1 MSARSL
7 DQWLAA
13 AVLASAANRGDTTGL
28 RVSRQV
34 SRPDKEILEGE
45 IGQGR
50 RARQGGGGGA
60 RPFSGRAGRAAETG
74 RQAGGPGAGHGAGPG
89 TDMRQQ
95 AVIKIHYFNH
105 SGGGGGALAAHARY
119 VARDAARA
127 EERDLP
133 QAAELVSTERE
144 AAQGEA
150 RAHAGYLARGEQGR
164 HAFYDRDHEGVDGGA
179 RAAEWARSD
188 KRHFRLILSAER
200 GDEIGDLPAYTRE
213 VMARAEVQLGSRLS
227 WVAADH
233 HDTGHSHTHIILRG
247 RRANGQ
253 DLVIPKDVIRHG
265 FRNIARDVATEWL
278 GARTR
283 DQAREALDREVMRH
297 APTRL
302 DRMIADQLPE
312 GASIRVSRLVAPD
325 GDRAVT
331 RALRARARE
340 LAGMRLAAE
349 TQRGVLTFEPDW
361 QDRLKAMELHLD
373 VRKRLL
379 EQQRLQRE
387 ARERSRTRSA
397 GKGLER

>member
-34 SRPDKEILEGE
+34 SRPDKEVLEGE
-45 IGQGR
+45 IGQAR
-50 RARQGGGGGA
+50 RAGQGGGGGA
-60 RPFSGRAGRAAETG
+60 RPFSRRAGRAAEAG
-74 RQAGGPGAGHGAGPG
+74 RQAGGPGAGPG

-127 EERDLP
+127 GDLEVPVAEAPPSGERD
-133 QAAELVSTERE
+133 

-164 HAFYDRDHEGVDGGA
+164 HAFYDREHEGVDGAA
-179 RAAEWARSD
+179 RAAEWAKSD
-188 KRHFRLILSAER
+188 KRHFRLILSAEQ
-200 GDEIGDLPAYTRE
+200 GDEIRDLPAYTRE
-213 VMARAEVQLGSRLS
+213 VMARAEVQLGTRLS

-233 HDTGHSHTHIILRG
+233 HDTGHAHTHIILRG

-312 GASIRVSRLVAPD
+312 GASIRVSRLAAPD

-349 TQRGVLTFEPDW
+349 TRRGVLTFEPDW

-387 ARERSRTRSA
+387 AQERSRARSA
-397 GKGLER
+397 GRGPER

>member
-1 MSARSL
+1 MPTRSL
-7 DQWLAA
+7 DQLLISSRLAP
-13 AVLASAANRGDTTGL
+13 SANQRETFGMRGQRQL
-28 RVSRQV
+28 SR
-34 SRPDKEILEGE
+34 SDLELLEGE
-45 IGQGR
+45 IGRGR
-50 RARQGGGGGA
+50 RSGQGGGTGAKAPSVRPGRGNEAGRQGGGL
-60 RPFSGRAGRAAETG
+60 
-74 RQAGGPGAGHGAGPG
+74 GAGPAP
-89 TDMRQQ
+89 DLRQQ

-105 SGGGGGALAAHARY
+105 AGGGGGALAAHARY
-119 VARDAARA
+119 VARDAARPDDRDVPTTDGPVA
-127 EERDLP
+127 EER
-133 QAAELVSTERE
+133 E
-144 AAQGEA
+144 ATQSEA
-150 RAHAGYLARGEQGR
+150 RAHANYLARGEQGR
-164 HAFYDRDHEGVDGGA
+164 LAFYDRDQEGVDGGA
-179 RAAEWARSD
+179 RAADWAESD

-213 VMARAEVQLGSRLS
+213 VMARAEVQLGTRLS

-253 DLVIPKDVIRHG
+253 DLVIPKDFIRHG

-283 DQAREALDREVMRH
+283 DQAREALEREVMRH

-312 GASIRVSRLVAPD
+312 NASIRVSSLVSPH

-340 LAGMRLAAE
+340 LKAMRLAAE
-349 TQRGVLTFEPDW
+349 TQRGVLAFEPDW
-361 QDRLKAMELHLD
+361 QERLKAMELHLD
-373 VRKRLL
+373 IRKRHL

-387 ARERSRTRSA
+387 AHERTRARSA

>member
-28 RVSRQV
+28 RGSRQV
-34 SRPDKEILEGE
+34 SRPDKEVLEGE

-50 RARQGGGGGA
+50 RAGQGGGGGA
-60 RPFSGRAGRAAETG
+60 RPLSG
-74 RQAGGPGAGHGAGPG
+74 
-89 TDMRQQ
+89 
-95 AVIKIHYFNH
+95 
-105 SGGGGGALAAHARY
+105 
-119 VARDAARA
+119 
-127 EERDLP
+127 
-133 QAAELVSTERE
+133 ERE
-144 AAQGEA
+144 AAQDEA
-150 RAHAGYLARGEQGR
+150 RTHAGDLARGEQGR
-164 HAFYDRDHEGVDGGA
+164 HAFYDRAHEGVDGAA
-179 RAAEWARSD
+179 RAAEWAKSD
-188 KRHFRLILSAER
+188 KRHFRIILSAER

-278 GARTR
+278 CARTR

-312 GASIRVSRLVAPD
+312 GASIRVSRLVAPE
-325 GDRAVT
+325 GDRADAEVGHRRGAGT
-331 RALRARARE
+331 RYN
-340 LAGMRLAAE
+340 
-349 TQRGVLTFEPDW
+349 
-361 QDRLKAMELHLD
+361 
-373 VRKRLL
+373 
-379 EQQRLQRE
+379 
-387 ARERSRTRSA
+387 S
-397 GKGLER
+397 

>member
-1 MSARSL
+1 
-7 DQWLAA
+7 
-13 AVLASAANRGDTTGL
+13 
-28 RVSRQV
+28 
-34 SRPDKEILEGE
+34 
-45 IGQGR
+45 
-50 RARQGGGGGA
+50 
-60 RPFSGRAGRAAETG
+60 
-74 RQAGGPGAGHGAGPG
+74 
-89 TDMRQQ
+89 MRQQ

-105 SGGGGGALAAHARY
+105 SGGGGGALTAHARY
-119 VARDAARA
+119 VARDAARPEDREVAIA
-127 EERDLP
+127 EEP
-133 QAAELVSTERE
+133 VPEGRE
-144 AAQGEA
+144 AARSEA
-150 RAHAGYLARGEQGR
+150 RAHADYLARGEQGR
-164 HAFYDRDHEGVDGGA
+164 RAFYDRDQEAVDGGV
-179 RAAEWARSD
+179 RAAEWAKSD

-283 DQAREALDREVMRH
+283 DQAREALEREVMRH

-312 GASIRVSRLVAPD
+312 NASIRVSSLVSPY

-331 RALRARARE
+331 KALRARARE
-340 LAGMRLAAE
+340 LACMRLAGE
-349 TQRGVLTFEPDW
+349 TKRGVLTFEPDW
-361 QDRLKAMELHLD
+361 HDRLKAMELHLD
-373 VRKRLL
+373 IRKRLL

-387 ARERSRTRSA
+387 AQERSRARSA

>member
-1 MSARSL
+1 MPTRSL
-7 DQWLAA
+7 DQLLISSRLAP
-13 AVLASAANRGDTTGL
+13 SANQRETFGMRGQRQL
-28 RVSRQV
+28 SR
-34 SRPDKEILEGE
+34 SDRELLEGE
-45 IGQGR
+45 IGRGR
-50 RARQGGGGGA
+50 RTGQGAGSGAKALSARSGRANDPGRQGGGL
-60 RPFSGRAGRAAETG
+60 
-74 RQAGGPGAGHGAGPG
+74 GAGPAP
-89 TDMRQQ
+89 DLRQQ

-105 SGGGGGALAAHARY
+105 AGGGGAALSAHARY
-119 VARDAARA
+119 VARDAARPEDREVA
-127 EERDLP
+127 IEQGP
-133 QAAELVSTERE
+133 VSEERE
-144 AAQGEA
+144 AAQSEA
-150 RAHAGYLARGEQGR
+150 RAHANYLARGER
-164 HAFYDRDHEGVDGGA
+164 ERRAFYDRDQEGVDGGG
-179 RAAEWARSD
+179 RAAEWAKSD

-200 GDEIGDLPAYTRE
+200 GDEISDLPAYTRE

-253 DLVIPKDVIRHG
+253 DLVIPKDFIRHG

-283 DQAREALDREVMRH
+283 DQAREALDREVIRH

-312 GASIRVSRLVAPD
+312 EGSVQVSRLASPN

-349 TQRGVLTFEPDW
+349 TKRGVLTFEPDW

-373 VRKRLL
+373 IRKRLL

-387 ARERSRTRSA
+387 AQERSRARSA

>member
-1 MSARSL
+1 MPTRSL
-7 DQWLAA
+7 DQLLISSRLAP
-13 AVLASAANRGDTTGL
+13 SANQRETFGMRGQRQL
-28 RVSRQV
+28 SR
-34 SRPDKEILEGE
+34 SDRELLEGE
-45 IGQGR
+45 IGRGR
-50 RARQGGGGGA
+50 RSGQGAGGGA
-60 RPFSGRAGRAAETG
+60 KPPSGRAGRTGKADRQGGKAAV
-74 RQAGGPGAGHGAGPG
+74 GAAP
-89 TDMRQQ
+89 DMRQQ

-105 SGGGGGALAAHARY
+105 SGGGGGALAVHARY
-119 VARDAARA
+119 VARDAARPDDREVAIA
-127 EERDLP
+127 EGP
-133 QAAELVSTERE
+133 VSDGRE
-144 AAQGEA
+144 AVQSEA
-150 RAHAGYLARGEQGR
+150 RVHADYLARGEQER
-164 HAFYDRDHEGVDGGA
+164 RAFYDRDQEGVDGGA
-179 RAAEWARSD
+179 RAAEWAKSD
-188 KRHFRLILSAER
+188 KRQLRLILSAER

-253 DLVIPKDVIRHG
+253 DLVIPKDFIRHG

-312 GASIRVSRLVAPD
+312 EGSIRVSSLVSPN

-340 LAGMRLAAE
+340 LAAMRLAAE
-349 TQRGVLTFEPDW
+349 TKRGVLTFEPNW

-373 VRKRLL
+373 IRKRVLD
-379 EQQRLQRE
+379 QQRLQRE
-387 ARERSRTRSA
+387 VQERSRARSA

>member
-1 MSARSL
+1 MPTRSL
-7 DQWLAA
+7 DQLLISSR
-13 AVLASAANRGDTTGL
+13 LASSANQGETFGMRGQRQL
-28 RVSRQV
+28 SR
-34 SRPDKEILEGE
+34 SDRELLEGE
-45 IGQGR
+45 IGRAR
-50 RARQGGGGGA
+50 RAGQGAGGGA
-60 RPFSGRAGRAAETG
+60 EPPSGRARRTG
-74 RQAGGPGAGHGAGPG
+74 EAGPRG
-89 TDMRQQ
+89 GKAAVGAAPDMRQQ

-119 VARDAARA
+119 VARDAARPEDREVA
-127 EERDLP
+127 IEQGP
-133 QAAELVSTERE
+133 VSEGRE
-144 AAQGEA
+144 AVQSEA
-150 RAHAGYLARGEQGR
+150 RAHADYLARGEQGR
-164 HAFYDRDHEGVDGGA
+164 RAFYDREHEGVDGGA
-179 RAAEWARSD
+179 RAAEWAKSD

-233 HDTGHSHTHIILRG
+233 HDTGHAHTHIILRG

-253 DLVIPKDVIRHG
+253 DLVIPKDFIRHG

-312 GASIRVSRLVAPD
+312 EGSIRVSRLASPN

-349 TQRGVLTFEPDW
+349 TKRGILTFEPNW

-373 VRKRLL
+373 IRKRLL

-387 ARERSRTRSA
+387 AQERTRARSA

>member
-1 MSARSL
+1 MPTRSL
-7 DQWLAA
+7 DQLLISSR
-13 AVLASAANRGDTTGL
+13 LASTANQGETFGMRGQRQL
-28 RVSRQV
+28 SR
-34 SRPDKEILEGE
+34 SDRELLEGE
-45 IGQGR
+45 IGLGR
-50 RARQGGGGGA
+50 RSGQGGSSGTKAPSVRPGRANEAGRQGGGL
-60 RPFSGRAGRAAETG
+60 
-74 RQAGGPGAGHGAGPG
+74 GAGPAP
-89 TDMRQQ
+89 DLRQQ

-105 SGGGGGALAAHARY
+105 AGGGGGALAAHARY
-119 VARDAARA
+119 VARDAARPDD
-127 EERDLP
+127 RDVP
-133 QAAELVSTERE
+133 TTEGPASEERE
-144 AAQGEA
+144 AAQSEA
-150 RAHAGYLARGEQGR
+150 RAHANYLARGEQER
-164 HAFYDRDHEGVDGGA
+164 RAFYDREHEGVDGGA
-179 RAAEWARSD
+179 RAAEWAKSD

-213 VMARAEVQLGSRLS
+213 VMARAEVQLGTRLS

-253 DLVIPKDVIRHG
+253 DLVIPKDFIRHG

-312 GASIRVSRLVAPD
+312 EGSVRVSRLASPN

-340 LAGMRLAAE
+340 LAAMRLAAE
-349 TQRGVLTFEPDW
+349 TKRGVLTFEPDW

-373 VRKRLL
+373 IRKRLL

-387 ARERSRTRSA
+387 AQVRSRARSA

>member
-1 MSARSL
+1 MPTRSL
-7 DQWLAA
+7 DQLLISSR
-13 AVLASAANRGDTTGL
+13 LASSANQGETFGMRGQRQL
-28 RVSRQV
+28 SR
-34 SRPDKEILEGE
+34 SDRELLEGE
-45 IGQGR
+45 IGRGR
-50 RARQGGGGGA
+50 RAGQGAGSRAKAPSTRSGRANEAGRQGGGL
-60 RPFSGRAGRAAETG
+60 
-74 RQAGGPGAGHGAGPG
+74 GAGPAP
-89 TDMRQQ
+89 DLRQQ

-119 VARDAARA
+119 VARDAARLDDREVTIA
-127 EERDLP
+127 EGP
-133 QAAELVSTERE
+133 VSEGRE
-144 AAQGEA
+144 AAQSEA
-150 RAHAGYLARGEQGR
+150 RAHADYLARGEQER
-164 HAFYDRDHEGVDGGA
+164 RAFYDREHEGVDGGA

-200 GDEIGDLPAYTRE
+200 GDEIRDLPAYTRE

-233 HDTGHSHTHIILRG
+233 HDTGHSHTHVILRG

-253 DLVIPKDVIRHG
+253 DLVIPKDFIRHG

-283 DQAREALDREVMRH
+283 DQDREALDREVIRH

-312 GASIRVSRLVAPD
+312 EGSIRVSRLASPN

-331 RALRARARE
+331 RAIRARARE
-340 LAGMRLAAE
+340 LARMRLASE
-349 TQRGVLTFEPDW
+349 TKRGVLAFEPDW

-373 VRKRLL
+373 IRKRLL
-379 EQQRLQRE
+379 EQQRLHRE
-387 ARERSRTRSA
+387 AQERAPGKSA
-397 GKGLER
+397 GKELGR

>member
-1 MSARSL
+1 MPTRSL
-7 DQWLAA
+7 DQLLISSR
-13 AVLASAANRGDTTGL
+13 LASSANQGETFGMRGQRQL
-28 RVSRQV
+28 SR
-34 SRPDKEILEGE
+34 SDRELLEGE
-45 IGQGR
+45 IGRGR
-50 RARQGGGGGA
+50 RSGPGGGSGAKAPSARSGRANEAGRQGGGL
-60 RPFSGRAGRAAETG
+60 
-74 RQAGGPGAGHGAGPG
+74 GAGSAA
-89 TDMRQQ
+89 DMRQQ

-105 SGGGGGALAAHARY
+105 SGGGGGALSAHARY
-119 VARDAARA
+119 VARDAARSDD
-127 EERDLP
+127 RDVP
-133 QAAELVSTERE
+133 TTEGPVSNERE
-144 AAQGEA
+144 VAQSEA
-150 RAHAGYLARGEQGR
+150 RAHANYLARGEQER
-164 HAFYDRDHEGVDGGA
+164 CAFYDREHEGVDGGA
-179 RAAEWARSD
+179 CATEWAKSD

-213 VMARAEVQLGSRLS
+213 VMARAEVQLGTRLS

-253 DLVIPKDVIRHG
+253 DLVIPKDFIRHG

-283 DQAREALDREVMRH
+283 DQAREALEREVMRH

-312 GASIRVSRLVAPD
+312 KGSIGVSSLASPN

-340 LAGMRLAAE
+340 LAAMRLAAE
-349 TQRGVLTFEPDW
+349 TKRGVLAFEPDW

-373 VRKRLL
+373 IRKRVLD
-379 EQQRLQRE
+379 QQRLQRE
-387 ARERSRTRSA
+387 AQERSRARST

>member
-1 MSARSL
+1 MPTRSL
-7 DQWLAA
+7 DQLLISSRLAPT
-13 AVLASAANRGDTTGL
+13 ANRGDTFGRRGQRQL
-28 RVSRQV
+28 SR
-34 SRPDKEILEGE
+34 SDNELLEGE
-45 IGQGR
+45 IGRGR
-50 RARQGGGGGA
+50 RSGQGSGGGAKAPSARSGRANEAGRQGGGL
-60 RPFSGRAGRAAETG
+60 
-74 RQAGGPGAGHGAGPG
+74 GAGHAP
-89 TDMRQQ
+89 DMRQQ
-95 AVIKIHYFNH
+95 AVIKIHYFNP

-119 VARDAARA
+119 VARDAARPDDREVAIA
-127 EERDLP
+127 EEP
-133 QAAELVSTERE
+133 VPEGRE
-144 AAQGEA
+144 AAQSEA
-150 RAHAGYLARGEQGR
+150 RAHADYLARGEQG
-164 HAFYDRDHEGVDGGA
+164 HLAFYDREHEGVDGGA
-179 RAAEWARSD
+179 RAAEWAKSD

-213 VMARAEVQLGSRLS
+213 VMARAEVQLGTRLS

-253 DLVIPKDVIRHG
+253 DLVIPKDFIRHG

-312 GASIRVSRLVAPD
+312 EGSVRVSRLASPN

-349 TQRGVLTFEPDW
+349 TKRGVLTFEPDW
-361 QDRLKAMELHLD
+361 HDRLKAMELHLD
-373 VRKRLL
+373 IRKRLL

-387 ARERSRTRSA
+387 AQERTRVRSA

>member
-1 MSARSL
+1 MPTRSL
-7 DQWLAA
+7 DQLLISSRLAP
-13 AVLASAANRGDTTGL
+13 SANQGETFGMRGQRQL
-28 RVSRQV
+28 SR
-34 SRPDKEILEGE
+34 SDLELLEGE
-45 IGQGR
+45 IGRGR
-50 RARQGGGGGA
+50 RSGQGGGTGA
-60 RPFSGRAGRAAETG
+60 KAPSVRPGRANEAGRS
-74 RQAGGPGAGHGAGPG
+74 GGGLGAGPAA
-89 TDMRQQ
+89 DLRQQ

-119 VARDAARA
+119 VARDAARPDD
-127 EERDLP
+127 RDMP
-133 QAAELVSTERE
+133 TTDGSVSEERE
-144 AAQGEA
+144 AAQSEA
-150 RAHAGYLARGEQGR
+150 RAHANYLARGEQER
-164 HAFYDRDHEGVDGGA
+164 RAFYDRDQEAVDGGA
-179 RAAEWARSD
+179 RAAEWAKSD

-253 DLVIPKDVIRHG
+253 DLVIPKDFIRHG

-283 DQAREALDREVMRH
+283 DQAREALEREVMRH

-312 GASIRVSRLVAPD
+312 NASIRVSSLVSPH

-349 TQRGVLTFEPDW
+349 TKRGVLTFEPDW

-373 VRKRLL
+373 IRKRLL
-379 EQQRLQRE
+379 EQQRFQRE
-387 ARERSRTRSA
+387 AQERSRARSA

>member
-28 RVSRQV
+28 RASRQV
-34 SRPDKEILEGE
+34 SHPDKEVLEGE

-50 RARQGGGGGA
+50 RAGQGGGGGK
-60 RPFSGRAGRAAETG
+60 RPFSGRAGRAAEAG
-74 RQAGGPGAGHGAGPG
+74 RQAGGPGAGRGAGSG

-119 VARDAARA
+119 VARDAARPGDLDVPIA
-127 EERDLP
+127 EAPL
-133 QAAELVSTERE
+133 SGERE
-144 AAQGEA
+144 AAQSEA
-150 RAHAGYLARGEQGR
+150 RAHADYLARGEQER
-164 HAFYDRDHEGVDGGA
+164 RAFYDRDQEGVDGGA
-179 RAAEWARSD
+179 RAAEWAKSD

-265 FRNIARDVATEWL
+265 LRNIARDVATEWL

-283 DQAREALDREVMRH
+283 DQAREALDREVLRH

-312 GASIRVSRLVAPD
+312 EGSIRVSRLASPN

-349 TQRGVLTFEPDW
+349 TKRGVLTFEPDW
-361 QDRLKAMELHLD
+361 QERLKAMELHLD

-387 ARERSRTRSA
+387 AQERSRARSP
-397 GKGLER
+397 GKGLGR

>member
-1 MSARSL
+1 MPTRSL
-7 DQWLAA
+7 DQLLISSR
-13 AVLASAANRGDTTGL
+13 LASSANRGETFGMRGQRQL
-28 RVSRQV
+28 SR
-34 SRPDKEILEGE
+34 SDRELLEGE
-45 IGQGR
+45 IGRGR
-50 RARQGGGGGA
+50 RSGQGGGSGA
-60 RPFSGRAGRAAETG
+60 KASSVRPGSANEAGRQG
-74 RQAGGPGAGHGAGPG
+74 GGPGAGPAP
-89 TDMRQQ
+89 DMRQQ

-119 VARDAARA
+119 VARDAARPEDREVA
-127 EERDLP
+127 IEQGP
-133 QAAELVSTERE
+133 VSEERE
-144 AAQGEA
+144 AAQSEA
-150 RAHAGYLARGEQGR
+150 RAHADYLARGEQER
-164 HAFYDRDHEGVDGGA
+164 RAFYDREHEGVDGGA

-253 DLVIPKDVIRHG
+253 DLVIPNDFIRHG

-312 GASIRVSRLVAPD
+312 DASVRVSSLVSPH

-340 LAGMRLAAE
+340 LAAMRLAVE
-349 TQRGVLTFEPDW
+349 TKRGVLTFEPDW

-373 VRKRLL
+373 IRKRLL

-387 ARERSRTRSA
+387 VQERSRARSA

>member
-1 MSARSL
+1 MPARSL
-7 DQWLAA
+7 DQLL
-13 AVLASAANRGDTTGL
+13 VSSRLASTANRGDAFGMRGQRQL
-28 RVSRQV
+28 SR
-34 SRPDKEILEGE
+34 SDRELLEGE
-45 IGQGR
+45 IGRGR
-50 RARQGGGGGA
+50 RAGQGAGSG
-60 RPFSGRAGRAAETG
+60 PMPPSGRAGRTG
-74 RQAGGPGAGHGAGPG
+74 EAGHRGGKAAVGAAP
-89 TDMRQQ
+89 DMRQQ

-105 SGGGGGALAAHARY
+105 AGGGGAALSAHARY
-119 VARDAARA
+119 VARDAARPDDREVAIA
-127 EERDLP
+127 EGP
-133 QAAELVSTERE
+133 VSEGRE
-144 AAQGEA
+144 AAQSEA
-150 RAHAGYLARGEQGR
+150 RAHADYLARGEQER
-164 HAFYDRDHEGVDGGA
+164 RAFYDREHEGVDGGA
-179 RAAEWARSD
+179 RAAEWAKSD

-213 VMARAEVQLGSRLS
+213 VMARAEVQLGTRLS

-253 DLVIPKDVIRHG
+253 DLVIPKDFIRHG

-283 DQAREALDREVMRH
+283 DQAREALEREVMRH

-312 GASIRVSRLVAPD
+312 DASIRVGSLASPN

-349 TQRGVLTFEPDW
+349 TKRGVLTFEPNW

-373 VRKRLL
+373 IRKRVLD
-379 EQQRLQRE
+379 QQRLQRE
-387 ARERSRTRSA
+387 VQERSRARSA
-397 GKGLER
+397 GRGLER

>member
-1 MSARSL
+1 
-7 DQWLAA
+7 
-13 AVLASAANRGDTTGL
+13 
-28 RVSRQV
+28 
-34 SRPDKEILEGE
+34 
-45 IGQGR
+45 
-50 RARQGGGGGA
+50 
-60 RPFSGRAGRAAETG
+60 
-74 RQAGGPGAGHGAGPG
+74 
-89 TDMRQQ
+89 
-95 AVIKIHYFNH
+95 
-105 SGGGGGALAAHARY
+105 
-119 VARDAARA
+119 
-127 EERDLP
+127 
-133 QAAELVSTERE
+133 
-144 AAQGEA
+144 
-150 RAHAGYLARGEQGR
+150 
-164 HAFYDRDHEGVDGGA
+164 
-179 RAAEWARSD
+179 
-188 KRHFRLILSAER
+188 
-200 GDEIGDLPAYTRE
+200 
-213 VMARAEVQLGSRLS
+213 LGSRLS

-253 DLVIPKDVIRHG
+253 DLVIPKDFIRHG

-312 GASIRVSRLVAPD
+312 KGSIRVSGLASPN

-340 LAGMRLAAE
+340 LAGMRLAVE
-349 TQRGVLTFEPDW
+349 TKRGVLTFEPDW

-373 VRKRLL
+373 TRKRLL

-387 ARERSRTRSA
+387 AQERTRARSA

>member
-1 MSARSL
+1 MPTRSL
-7 DQWLAA
+7 DQLLISSR
-13 AVLASAANRGDTTGL
+13 LASSANRGETFGMRGQRQL
-28 RVSRQV
+28 SR
-34 SRPDKEILEGE
+34 SDRELLEGE
-45 IGQGR
+45 IGRGR
-50 RARQGGGGGA
+50 RARQGAGGG
-60 RPFSGRAGRAAETG
+60 PKPPSGRAGRTG
-74 RQAGGPGAGHGAGPG
+74 EAGHRGGKAAVGPAP
-89 TDMRQQ
+89 DLRQQ

-119 VARDAARA
+119 VARDAARQ
-127 EERDLP
+127 EDRDVP
-133 QAAELVSTERE
+133 TTDGPVPEGRE
-144 AAQGEA
+144 AVQSET
-150 RAHAGYLARGEQGR
+150 RAHADYLARGEQER
-164 HAFYDRDHEGVDGGA
+164 RAFYDREHEGVDGGA
-179 RAAEWARSD
+179 RAAEWAKSD

-200 GDEIGDLPAYTRE
+200 GDEISDLPAYTRE

-253 DLVIPKDVIRHG
+253 DLVIPKDFIRHG

-283 DQAREALDREVMRH
+283 DQAREALDREVVRH

-312 GASIRVSRLVAPD
+312 EGRVRVSRLAAPD

-340 LAGMRLAAE
+340 LARMRLASE
-349 TQRGVLTFEPDW
+349 TKRGVLTFDADW

-373 VRKRLL
+373 IRKRLMQ
-379 EQQRLQRE
+379 QQRLERE
-387 ARERSRTRSA
+387 AQERARTRSK
-397 GKGLER
+397 GSGLER

>member
-1 MSARSL
+1 MPTRGL
-7 DQWLAA
+7 DQLLISSR
-13 AVLASAANRGDTTGL
+13 LASSANRGETFGMRGQRQL
-28 RVSRQV
+28 SR
-34 SRPDKEILEGE
+34 SDKELLEGE
-45 IGQGR
+45 IGRAR
-50 RARQGGGGGA
+50 RAGQGAGGGA
-60 RPFSGRAGRAAETG
+60 KPPSGRAGRTGEAG
-74 RQAGGPGAGHGAGPG
+74 RQGGKPAVGAEP
-89 TDMRQQ
+89 DMRQQ

-105 SGGGGGALAAHARY
+105 SGGGGAALSAHARY
-119 VARDAARA
+119 VARDAARS
-127 EERDLP
+127 EDREVVIEQGP
-133 QAAELVSTERE
+133 VSDGRE
-144 AAQGEA
+144 AVQSEA
-150 RAHAGYLARGEQGR
+150 RAHADYLARGEQGR
-164 HAFYDRDHEGVDGGA
+164 RAFYDREHEGVDGGA
-179 RAAEWARSD
+179 RAAEWAKSD

-253 DLVIPKDVIRHG
+253 DLVIPKDFIRHG

-283 DQAREALDREVMRH
+283 DQAREALDREVLRH

-312 GASIRVSRLVAPD
+312 EGSIRVSRLASPN

-340 LAGMRLAAE
+340 LAAMRLAAE
-349 TQRGVLTFEPDW
+349 TKRGVLTFEPDW

-373 VRKRLL
+373 IRKRLL

-387 ARERSRTRSA
+387 AQERSRARSA

>member
-7 DQWLAA
+7 DQLLISSR
-13 AVLASAANRGDTTGL
+13 LASTANQGETFGMRGQRQL
-28 RVSRQV
+28 SR
-34 SRPDKEILEGE
+34 SDRELLEGE
-45 IGQGR
+45 IGRGR
-50 RARQGGGGGA
+50 RSGQGAGSGAKAPSMRSGRANEAGRQGGA
-60 RPFSGRAGRAAETG
+60 
-74 RQAGGPGAGHGAGPG
+74 PGAGPAP
-89 TDMRQQ
+89 DLRQQ

-119 VARDAARA
+119 VARDAARPDDREGAIA
-127 EERDLP
+127 EEP
-133 QAAELVSTERE
+133 VPAARE
-144 AAQGEA
+144 AAQSEA
-150 RAHAGYLARGEQGR
+150 RAHADYLARGEQER
-164 HAFYDRDHEGVDGGA
+164 RAFYDRDQEGVDGGV
-179 RAAEWARSD
+179 RTAEWAKSD

-200 GDEIGDLPAYTRE
+200 GDEIRDLPAYTRE

-253 DLVIPKDVIRHG
+253 DLVIPKDFIRHG

-283 DQAREALDREVMRH
+283 DQAREALEREVMRH

-312 GASIRVSRLVAPD
+312 EGSIRVSSLVSPN

-340 LAGMRLAAE
+340 LAAMRLAAE
-349 TQRGVLTFEPDW
+349 TKRGVLTFEPDW

-373 VRKRLL
+373 IRKRVLD
-379 EQQRLQRE
+379 QQRLQRE
-387 ARERSRTRSA
+387 AQERSRARSA

>member
-13 AVLASAANRGDTTGL
+13 AVLASAANMGDTTGL

-45 IGQGR
+45 IGHGR

-74 RQAGGPGAGHGAGPG
+74 RQAGGPGAGPG

-164 HAFYDRDHEGVDGGA
+164 HAFYDRDHEGVDGWA

-200 GDEIGDLPAYTRE
+200 GDEIGDMPAYTRE

-278 GARTR
+278 GARKR

-302 DRMIADQLPE
+302 DRMIADQLTE
-312 GASIRVSRLVAPD
+312 GASIRVSRLAAPD

-349 TQRGVLTFEPDW
+349 TRRGVLTFEPDW

>member
-7 DQWLAA
+7 DQLLAA
-13 AVLASAANRGDTTGL
+13 SLLASTANRGDTFGM
-28 RVSRQV
+28 RGQRQV
-34 SRPDKEILEGE
+34 SRSDKELLEGE
-45 IGQGR
+45 IGRGR
-50 RARQGGGGGA
+50 RAGPSDGWA
-60 RPFSGRAGRAAETG
+60 RPPSGRAGRAGE
-74 RQAGGPGAGHGAGPG
+74 AGHKGSGPGAGPAP
-89 TDMRQQ
+89 DIRQQ

-119 VARDAARA
+119 VARDAARPEDRDVPVA
-127 EERDLP
+127 ETPLSE
-133 QAAELVSTERE
+133 ERE
-144 AAQGEA
+144 AAQSEA
-150 RAHAGYLARGEQGR
+150 RAHADYLARGERER

-179 RAAEWARSD
+179 RAAEWAMSD
-188 KRHFRLILSAER
+188 KRHFRIILSAEQ
-200 GDEIGDLPAYTRE
+200 GDEIQDLPAYTRE

-233 HDTGHSHTHIILRG
+233 HDTGHAHTHIILRG

-253 DLVIPKDVIRHG
+253 DLVLPKDLIRHG

-283 DQAREALDREVMRH
+283 DQAREALRREVIRH

-312 GASIRVSRLVAPD
+312 EGSVRISRLAAPD

-349 TQRGVLTFEPDW
+349 TKRGVLTFEPDW

-373 VRKRLL
+373 IRKRLL

-387 ARERSRTRSA
+387 AQERSRARSA

>member
-1 MSARSL
+1 MPTRSL
-7 DQWLAA
+7 DQLLTSSR
-13 AVLASAANRGDTTGL
+13 LASSGNRGETFGMRGQRQL
-28 RVSRQV
+28 SR
-34 SRPDKEILEGE
+34 SDRELLEGE
-45 IGQGR
+45 IGRGR
-50 RARQGGGGGA
+50 RSGQGAGSGAKAPSVRQDRADEAGRQGGGPGT
-60 RPFSGRAGRAAETG
+60 GRA
-74 RQAGGPGAGHGAGPG
+74 P
-89 TDMRQQ
+89 DLRQQ
-95 AVIKIHYFNH
+95 AMIKIHYFNH
-105 SGGGGGALAAHARY
+105 AGGGGGALAAHARY
-119 VARDAARA
+119 VARDAARPEDREVGIA
-127 EERDLP
+127 EEP
-133 QAAELVSTERE
+133 VFERREE
-144 AAQGEA
+144 AQSEA
-150 RAHAGYLARGEQGR
+150 RAHADYLARGEQER
-164 HAFYDRDHEGVDGGA
+164 RAFYDREHESVDGGA
-179 RAAEWARSD
+179 RAAEWAKSD

-213 VMARAEVQLGSRLS
+213 VMARAEVQLGTRLS

-253 DLVIPKDVIRHG
+253 DLVIPKDFIRHG

-312 GASIRVSRLVAPD
+312 EGSVRVSRLSSPN

-349 TQRGVLTFEPDW
+349 TKRGVLAFEPDW
-361 QDRLKAMELHLD
+361 QGRLKAMELHLD
-373 VRKRLL
+373 IRKRLL

-387 ARERSRTRSA
+387 AHERTRARSA

>member
-28 RVSRQV
+28 RGSRQV
-34 SRPDKEILEGE
+34 SRPDKEVLEGE

-50 RARQGGGGGA
+50 RAGQGGGGGA

-74 RQAGGPGAGHGAGPG
+74 RRAGGPGAGPG

-105 SGGGGGALAAHARY
+105 AGGGGGALATHARY
-119 VARDAARA
+119 VARDAARSGDLEVPVA
-127 EERDLP
+127 EAPPSGERD
-133 QAAELVSTERE
+133 

-164 HAFYDRDHEGVDGGA
+164 HAFYDREHEGVDGAA

-227 WVAADH
+227 WLAADH

-283 DQAREALDREVMRH
+283 DQAREALEREVMRH

-312 GASIRVSRLVAPD
+312 GASIRVSRLAAPD

-349 TQRGVLTFEPDW
+349 TKRGVLTFEPDW
-361 QDRLKAMELHLD
+361 QDRVKAMELHLD
-373 VRKRLL
+373 VRKRLH

-387 ARERSRTRSA
+387 AQERSRARST
-397 GKGLER
+397 GRGPER

>member
-1 MSARSL
+1 
-7 DQWLAA
+7 
-13 AVLASAANRGDTTGL
+13 
-28 RVSRQV
+28 
-34 SRPDKEILEGE
+34 
-45 IGQGR
+45 
-50 RARQGGGGGA
+50 
-60 RPFSGRAGRAAETG
+60 
-74 RQAGGPGAGHGAGPG
+74 
-89 TDMRQQ
+89 
-95 AVIKIHYFNH
+95 VIKIHYFNH
-105 SGGGGGALAAHARY
+105 SGGGGGALSAHARY
-119 VARDAARA
+119 VARDAARPDDREVAIA
-127 EERDLP
+127 EGP
-133 QAAELVSTERE
+133 VSEGRE
-144 AAQGEA
+144 AVQSEA
-150 RAHAGYLARGEQGR
+150 RAHADYLARGEQGR
-164 HAFYDRDHEGVDGGA
+164 RAFYDREHEVVDGGA
-179 RAAEWARSD
+179 RAAEWAKSD

-200 GDEIGDLPAYTRE
+200 GDEIADLPAYTRE
-213 VMARAEVQLGSRLS
+213 VMARAEVQLDSRLS

-253 DLVIPKDVIRHG
+253 DLVIPKDFIRHG

-312 GASIRVSRLVAPD
+312 EGGIRVSSLVSPN

-349 TQRGVLTFEPDW
+349 TKRGVLTFEPDW
-361 QDRLKAMELHLD
+361 QDRLKGMELHLD
-373 VRKRLL
+373 IRKRLL

-387 ARERSRTRSA
+387 AQERTRARSA

>member
-1 MSARSL
+1 MPTGSL
-7 DQWLAA
+7 DQLLISSR
-13 AVLASAANRGDTTGL
+13 LASSANRGETFGMRGQRKLSRSDTEL
-28 RVSRQV
+28 
-34 SRPDKEILEGE
+34 LEGE
-45 IGQGR
+45 IGRAR
-50 RARQGGGGGA
+50 RAGQGAGGGA
-60 RPFSGRAGRAAETG
+60 KPPSGRAGRTGKADRRGGKAAV
-74 RQAGGPGAGHGAGPG
+74 GAAP
-89 TDMRQQ
+89 DMRQQ

-119 VARDAARA
+119 VARDAARPDDREVTIA
-127 EERDLP
+127 EGP
-133 QAAELVSTERE
+133 VSEGRE
-144 AAQGEA
+144 AAQSEA
-150 RAHAGYLARGEQGR
+150 RAHADYLARGEQER
-164 HAFYDRDHEGVDGGA
+164 RAFYDREQEGVDGGA
-179 RAAEWARSD
+179 RAAEWAKSD

-213 VMARAEVQLGSRLS
+213 VMARAEVQLCSRLS

-253 DLVIPKDVIRHG
+253 DLVIPKDFIRHG

-312 GASIRVSRLVAPD
+312 VGSVRVSRLASPN

-349 TQRGVLTFEPDW
+349 TKRGVLTFEPDW

-373 VRKRLL
+373 IRKRLL

-387 ARERSRTRSA
+387 AQERTRARSA

>member
-7 DQWLAA
+7 DQLLAA
-13 AVLASAANRGDTTGL
+13 SMLASKANRGDTFGMRGQRQL
-28 RVSRQV
+28 SR
-34 SRPDKEILEGE
+34 SDKEVLEGE
-45 IGQGR
+45 IGRGR
-50 RARQGGGGGA
+50 RAGQGGGSGA
-60 RPFSGRAGRAAETG
+60 RLSSGRAGRAGEAG
-74 RQAGGPGAGHGAGPG
+74 RHGGGQGAGPG

-119 VARDAARA
+119 VARDAARPEDREA
-127 EERDLP
+127 PL
-133 QAAELVSTERE
+133 SGERE
-144 AAQGEA
+144 AAQSEA
-150 RAHAGYLARGEQGR
+150 RAHADYLARGEQER
-164 HAFYDRDHEGVDGGA
+164 RAFYDRDHEGVDGGA
-179 RAAEWARSD
+179 RAAEWAKSD
-188 KRHFRLILSAER
+188 KRHFRLILSAEQ
-200 GDEIGDLPAYTRE
+200 GDEIRDLPAYTRE
-213 VMARAEVQLGSRLS
+213 VMARAEVQLGTRLS

-233 HDTGHSHTHIILRG
+233 HDTGHAHTHIILRG

-253 DLVIPKDVIRHG
+253 DLVIPKDFIRHG

-278 GARTR
+278 GVRTR
-283 DQAREALDREVMRH
+283 DQAREALEREVMRH

-312 GASIRVSRLVAPD
+312 EGSIRVSRLVAPD

-349 TQRGVLTFEPDW
+349 TKRGVLTFEPDW

-373 VRKRLL
+373 IRKRLL

-387 ARERSRTRSA
+387 AQERARARSA
-397 GKGLER
+397 GRGPER

>member
-1 MSARSL
+1 MSTRSL
-7 DQWLAA
+7 DQLLISSR
-13 AVLASAANRGDTTGL
+13 LASSANQGETFGIRGQ
-28 RVSRQV
+28 RQL
-34 SRPDKEILEGE
+34 SSSDRELLEGE
-45 IGQGR
+45 IGRGR
-50 RARQGGGGGA
+50 RSGQGGGSGAKAPSGRSGRANEAGRQGGGL
-60 RPFSGRAGRAAETG
+60 
-74 RQAGGPGAGHGAGPG
+74 GAGPAS
-89 TDMRQQ
+89 DLRQQ

-105 SGGGGGALAAHARY
+105 AGGGGAALSAHARY
-119 VARDAARA
+119 VARDAARPDDRDVPTT
-127 EERDLP
+127 EEP
-133 QAAELVSTERE
+133 VSEGRE
-144 AAQGEA
+144 AAQSEA
-150 RAHAGYLARGEQGR
+150 RAHVDYLARGEQGR
-164 HAFYDRDHEGVDGGA
+164 IAFYDRDQEGVDGGA
-179 RAAEWARSD
+179 RAAEWAKSD

-213 VMARAEVQLGSRLS
+213 VMARAEVQLGTRLS
-227 WVAADH
+227 WVGADH

-253 DLVIPKDVIRHG
+253 DLVIPKDFIRHG

-312 GASIRVSRLVAPD
+312 KGSIRVSGLASPN

-349 TQRGVLTFEPDW
+349 TKRGVLTFEPDW

-373 VRKRLL
+373 IRKRLL
-379 EQQRLQRE
+379 EQQRFQRE
-387 ARERSRTRSA
+387 AQERTRARSA

>member
-1 MSARSL
+1 MPTRSL
-7 DQWLAA
+7 DQLLTSSR
-13 AVLASAANRGDTTGL
+13 LASSGNRGETFGMRGQRQL
-28 RVSRQV
+28 SR
-34 SRPDKEILEGE
+34 SDRELLEGE
-45 IGQGR
+45 IGRGR
-50 RARQGGGGGA
+50 RSGQGAGSGAKAPSVRQDRADEAGRQGGGPGT
-60 RPFSGRAGRAAETG
+60 GRA
-74 RQAGGPGAGHGAGPG
+74 P
-89 TDMRQQ
+89 DLRQQ
-95 AVIKIHYFNH
+95 AMIKIHYFNH
-105 SGGGGGALAAHARY
+105 AGGGGGALAAHARY
-119 VARDAARA
+119 VARDAARPEDREVGIA
-127 EERDLP
+127 EEP
-133 QAAELVSTERE
+133 VFERREE
-144 AAQGEA
+144 AQSEA
-150 RAHAGYLARGEQGR
+150 RAHADYLARGEQER
-164 HAFYDRDHEGVDGGA
+164 RAFYDREHESVDGGA
-179 RAAEWARSD
+179 RAAEWAKSD

-253 DLVIPKDVIRHG
+253 DLVIPKDFIRHG

-312 GASIRVSRLVAPD
+312 EGSVRVSRLSSPN

-349 TQRGVLTFEPDW
+349 TKRGVLAFEPDW
-361 QDRLKAMELHLD
+361 QGRLKAMELHLD
-373 VRKRLL
+373 IRKRLL

-387 ARERSRTRSA
+387 AHERTRARSA